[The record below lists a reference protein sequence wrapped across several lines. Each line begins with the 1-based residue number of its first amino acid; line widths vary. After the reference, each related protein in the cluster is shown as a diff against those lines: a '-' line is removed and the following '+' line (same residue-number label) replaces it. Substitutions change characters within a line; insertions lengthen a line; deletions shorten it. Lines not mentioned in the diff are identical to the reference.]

1 MLISIA
7 HLSQDGDV
15 NVKTVADHLYLSGA
29 FITAVA
35 GRLLR
40 LGLIDKRT
48 DAGDRRR
55 VTLTVSAQG
64 RAALERLA
72 PIQRKVNDVEF
83 GSLSRE
89 EFELL
94 TGIVDRLIESGAR
107 AVALQN
113 YLLAEHSARSERR
126 LASERRAGNAQAPA
140 LRIRRKSCAPL
151 PAAEMAG
158 TRVPALRCWSRGRRD
173 RMKPAAFDYVV
184 ADSVDAAVA
193 ALGARRRQDHR
204 GRAEPRADAQF
215 PPAAARDP
223 GRHQP
228 HPGPRFM
235 CARTTTPSA
244 SAR

>member
-1 MLISIA
+1 MPRSALKPATTAPRRTRESRLPLTTSRPELLVGGRDRQFRHLIHALFGFAAHHERVRSGHARVIGLAGIEYTVLISIA

-40 LGLIDKRT
+40 LGLIDKKT

-83 GSLSRE
+83 GSLGRE

-94 TGIVDRLIESGAR
+94 TGIVDRLIDSGAR

-113 YLLAEHSARSERR
+113 YLLAELE
-126 LASERRAGNAQAPA
+126 
-140 LRIRRKSCAPL
+140 
-151 PAAEMAG
+151 AE
-158 TRVPALRCWSRGRRD
+158 
-173 RMKPAAFDYVV
+173 
-184 ADSVDAAVA
+184 
-193 ALGARRRQDHR
+193 
-204 GRAEPRADAQF
+204 
-215 PPAAARDP
+215 
-223 GRHQP
+223 
-228 HPGPRFM
+228 
-235 CARTTTPSA
+235 
-244 SAR
+244 